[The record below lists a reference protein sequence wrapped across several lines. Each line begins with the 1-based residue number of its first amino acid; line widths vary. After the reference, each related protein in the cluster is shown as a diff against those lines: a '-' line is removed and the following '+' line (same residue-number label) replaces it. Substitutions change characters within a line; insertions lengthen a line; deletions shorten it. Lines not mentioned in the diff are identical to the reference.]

1 MKKVLVIGASGLLGK
16 NIVSLM
22 TDKYEVV
29 TSSLNDAKF
38 PADISNEESLR
49 ALFEKVGNVDAI
61 ICTAGMVNF
70 VDWNQADASD
80 WQFGLA
86 NKLMGQVNILR
97 LGRAY
102 VNEGG
107 AIVLTTGLLAQYPIP
122 GSSIV
127 SAVNAAV
134 EAAIAAVKV
143 ELDDSVRIGAVSPGW
158 VAETMSAMGMD
169 PSSGTPAAEVAS
181 RFIDFVESGANGDI
195 VPVSK

>member
-16 NIVSLM
+16 NVVSLM

>member
-1 MKKVLVIGASGLLGK
+1 MKKILVIGASGLLGK

-22 TDKYEVV
+22 TGKYEIL
-29 TSSLNDAKF
+29 TSSLNDPYF
-38 PADISNEESLR
+38 PVDISNEDSLK

-70 VDWNQADASD
+70 VGWDQADASD

-97 LGRAY
+97 LGRSF
-102 VNEGG
+102 VNQDG

-127 SAVNAAV
+127 SAINAAV
-134 EAAIAAVKV
+134 EATIAALKV

-158 VAETMSAMGMD
+158 IAETMSAMGMD
-169 PSSGTPAAEVAS
+169 PSPGTPAAEVAS
-181 RFIDFVESGANGDI
+181 KFIDFVESGANGDI
-195 VPVSK
+195 ISVTK